1 LIGLDKIRIGGQIE
15 VSTVDWSGHVTFLL
29 FCAGCDFR
37 CPFCSNSS
45 LIPFSSGQDFS
56 LKTIKERVSMGINKG
71 LIDAIGFSGGEPSLQ
86 TKPIIQLCR
95 WAKKHRLKT
104 FLNTNGNH
112 PNFIE
117 KLGKNKLL
125 DYVALDVKAPLEPEA
140 YGRTIGLTR
149 NIQKI
154 VERVKESIK
163 TCKKNGISI
172 EVRTTVVPGLIDDRE
187 SIRKIAK
194 FIKKECSTYVLQQF
208 YPFKEVL
215 NKKFLKKN
223 SPDRKDLVDLAMIAL
238 EEDIEKVYVRTR
250 QNGMERVV

>member
-1 LIGLDKIRIGGQIE
+1 LDNIRIGGQIE

-45 LIPFSSGQDFS
+45 LIPYSSGQDFT
-56 LKTIKERVSMGINKG
+56 LRAIKERISMGINRG
-71 LIDAIGFSGGEPSLQ
+71 IIDSIGFTGGEPSLQ
-86 TKPIIQLCR
+86 TEPIIQLCR
-95 WAKKHRLKT
+95 WAKERGLNT

-112 PNFIE
+112 PNSIE
-117 KLGKNKLL
+117 KLGENKLL
-125 DYVALDVKAPLEPEA
+125 DYVALDVKAPLEPEI

-149 NIQKI
+149 NIRKI
-154 VERVKESIK
+154 VERVKESLI
-163 TCKKNGISI
+163 TCKKNGISL
-172 EVRTTVVPGLIDDRE
+172 EVRTTVVPGLIDDIE
-187 SIRKIAK
+187 SIRKIAN
-194 FIKKECSTYVLQQF
+194 FIKNKCSIYVLQQF

-223 SPDRKDLVDLAMIAL
+223 SPDRQDLINLAMIAL

-250 QNGMERVV
+250 QNGMERIV